1 MDHWVPGIETRFDYI
16 RADRIYRVEY
26 NQQWIFPFRNPTA
39 KQQATAKVK
48 RIRQLNVWRF
58 FFIFVFA
65 EINISGGFK
74 FRASARKVS
83 SQTKLTKSKFCT
95 RAEKCIKLV
104 IEFQSLY
111 TTAKESFHCKKL
123 KYNRGLRET

>member
-1 MDHWVPGIETRFDYI
+1 MNLPISKSHREATSNSKSKTNLT
-16 RADRIYRVEY
+16 VECMG
-26 NQQWIFPFRNPTA
+26 
-39 KQQATAKVK
+39 
-48 RIRQLNVWRF
+48 F

-104 IEFQSLY
+104 IEFQSLC
-111 TTAKESFHCKKL
+111 TAKESFHC
-123 KYNRGLRET
+123 